1 MVDSSFKR
9 RALQIAHQQG
19 IARTRDFAA
28 AGIPRVYLQR
38 LRDEGQLVQTGRGLY
53 QLPDAEFSAAHS
65 LAEAACIVPRGV
77 VCLLSA
83 LQYHGLT
90 TQTPREAWM
99 LLASKDWAPKNPAVA
114 IKVVR
119 ASGEGLTAGI
129 ERQRVPVPVT
139 IPAKTV
145 ADCFKYRN
153 KIGLDV
159 AIEALKDCLR
169 LRRATIDDSG
179 AMLPSAEFRTSCIPT
194 LRRRYEPQTREAAA
208 QCRRP
213 CGTASRS
220 APVSMPTM
228 SS

>member
-1 MVDSSFKR
+1 MAYSSLKK
-9 RALQIAHQQG
+9 RALQIVQRQG
-19 IARTRDFAA
+19 LARTRDFAA

-38 LRDEGQLVQTGRGLY
+38 LRDEGQLVQTARGLY
-53 QLPDAEFSAAHS
+53 QLPDARLSTAHS
-65 LAEAACIVPRGV
+65 LAEAARILPRGV

-90 TQTPREAWM
+90 TQTPYEVWM
-99 LLASKDWAPKNPAVA
+99 ILASKDWAPKNPPVS

-119 ASGEGLTAGI
+119 ASGEALAAGI
-129 ERQRVPVPVT
+129 ERHAIERVPVPIT

-169 LRRATIDDSG
+169 LRRATADE
-179 AMLPSAEFRTSCIPT
+179 LW
-194 LRRRYEPQTREAAA
+194 RYAAI
-208 QCRRP
+208 CRVQNVIRP
-213 CGTASRS
+213 YIETAL
-220 APVSMPTM
+220 
-228 SS
+228 

>member
-1 MVDSSFKR
+1 MANPSFKK
-9 RALQIAHQQG
+9 RALQIARQQG

-38 LRDEGQLVQTGRGLY
+38 LRDERQLVQTARGLY

-65 LAEAACIVPRGV
+65 LAEAARILPRGV

-90 TQTPREAWM
+90 TQMPHEVWM
-99 LLASKDWAPKNPAVA
+99 LLASKDWAPKSPPVA

-119 ASGEGLTAGI
+119 ASGEALTAGI
-129 ERQRVPVPVT
+129 ERYTIERVPVPVT
-139 IPAKTV
+139 VSAKTV

-169 LRRATIDDSG
+169 LRRATVDE
-179 AMLPSAEFRTSCIPT
+179 LW
-194 LRRRYEPQTREAAA
+194 RYATI
-208 QCRRP
+208 CRVQNVMRP
-213 CGTASRS
+213 YIETAL
-220 APVSMPTM
+220 
-228 SS
+228 

>member
-1 MVDSSFKR
+1 MADPSFNK
-9 RALQIAHQQG
+9 RALQIARQQG
-19 IARTRDFAA
+19 IARTRDFTA

-65 LAEAACIVPRGV
+65 LAEAARILPRGA

-90 TQTPREAWM
+90 TQTPHEVWM
-99 LLASKDWAPKNPAVA
+99 LLASKDWAPRNPPVA

-119 ASGEGLTAGI
+119 ASGEALTAGVERHAI
-129 ERQRVPVPVT
+129 ERVPVPVT
-139 IPAKTV
+139 VPAKTV

-169 LRRATIDDSG
+169 LRRATAG
-179 AMLPSAEFRTSCIPT
+179 ELW
-194 LRRRYEPQTREAAA
+194 RYAAI
-208 QCRRP
+208 CRVQNVMRP
-213 CGTASRS
+213 YIETAL
-220 APVSMPTM
+220 
-228 SS
+228 

>member
-1 MVDSSFKR
+1 MADSSLKK
-9 RALQIAHQQG
+9 RALQIAQRQG
-19 IARTRDFAA
+19 LARTRDFAA

-53 QLPDAEFSAAHS
+53 QLPDAGLSAAHS
-65 LAEAACIVPRGV
+65 LAEAARILPRGV

-90 TQTPREAWM
+90 TQTPYEVWM
-99 LLASKDWAPKNPAVA
+99 ILASKDWAPKNPPVS

-119 ASGEGLTAGI
+119 ASGEALAAGI
-129 ERQRVPVPVT
+129 ERHAIERVPVPIT

-169 LRRATIDDSG
+169 LRRATADE
-179 AMLPSAEFRTSCIPT
+179 LW
-194 LRRRYEPQTREAAA
+194 RYAAI
-208 QCRRP
+208 CRVQNVIRP
-213 CGTASRS
+213 YIETAL
-220 APVSMPTM
+220 
-228 SS
+228 

>member
-1 MVDSSFKR
+1 MAESPFKA
-9 RALQIAHQQG
+9 RALQIARRQG

-38 LRDEGQLVQTGRGLY
+38 LRDEGRLVQTGRGLY

-65 LAEAACIVPRGV
+65 LAEAARILPRGA

-83 LQYHGLT
+83 LQYHSLT
-90 TQTPREAWM
+90 TQTPQEVWM
-99 LLASKDWAPKNPAVA
+99 LLASKDWAPKARPVA

-119 ASGEGLTAGI
+119 ASGEALTAGI
-129 ERQRVPVPVT
+129 EHHTIERVPVPVT

-169 LRRATIDDSG
+169 LRRATADE
-179 AMLPSAEFRTSCIPT
+179 LW
-194 LRRRYEPQTREAAA
+194 RYASI
-208 QCRRP
+208 CRVQNVMRP
-213 CGTASRS
+213 YIETAL
-220 APVSMPTM
+220 
-228 SS
+228 